1 VGGRPGDRLRVEDVG
16 VMAPYRAQV
25 LRLRLLLRGRGMGA
39 VRQGVSLL
47 VVYRS
52 TRILLHGLT
61 QRSLS

>member
-1 VGGRPGDRLRVEDVG
+1 
-16 VMAPYRAQV
+16 MAPYRAQV